1 MKSSKVVL
9 KNTFLKCFKEYG
21 IASGK
26 YIALIFYHI
35 LLFLK
40 LPFLSLL
47 YYINFFIS
55 DLHDFYMCK
64 CPNTCSS
71 WITLSLCNILA

>member
-1 MKSSKVVL
+1 MKSSKGVL

-26 YIALIFYHI
+26 YIALVFYHI

-40 LPFLSLL
+40 LPFL
-47 YYINFFIS
+47 
-55 DLHDFYMCK
+55 
-64 CPNTCSS
+64 
-71 WITLSLCNILA
+71 